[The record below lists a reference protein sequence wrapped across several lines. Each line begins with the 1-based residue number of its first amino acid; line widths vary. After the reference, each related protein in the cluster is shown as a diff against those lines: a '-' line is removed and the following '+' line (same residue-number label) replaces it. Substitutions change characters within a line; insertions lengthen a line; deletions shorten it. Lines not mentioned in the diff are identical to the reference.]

1 MKRFNKGILIISLD
15 TELALGHLADNE
27 RKIFDSLFYKT
38 KPVIKRLLALF
49 KKYDISVTWA
59 IVGKLIENVQEK
71 EIDFFYKNDKICQN
85 YLNENSDI
93 YSYKNL
99 INDIRCFSKK
109 HDIGSHSYS
118 HITFGPGRRNFY
130 ADNELAAEDFSNNN
144 SVFINHKISPISF
157 VFPQNISG
165 HFEILRQF
173 KFKVFRGEEYK
184 WYNSFKGIFRK
195 ILKFIDN
202 ILPIS
207 PSVSLPKNSDGLI
220 ETNGNLH
227 FAKVPFGYRK
237 YIPFWILKIKLFLG
251 LQKAIRK
258 NKIFHL
264 WTHPYDLT
272 FREESHFQLLEWFLK
287 ISKKYSDEGRLK
299 IITMKD
305 LNQYYD

>member
-15 TELALGHLADNE
+15 TELGLGHLADSE
-27 RKIFDSLFYKT
+27 IKIFDSLFYKT

-59 IVGKLIENVQEK
+59 IVGKLIENTQKK
-71 EIDFFYKNDKICQN
+71 EIDFFYKNDKIYQN

-93 YSYKNL
+93 YAYKNL
-99 INDIRCFSKK
+99 INDIRFFSKK

-130 ADNELAAEDFSNNN
+130 ADNDLATEDFRNNN
-144 SVFINHKISPISF
+144 SVFINHKIRPISF

-165 HFEILRQF
+165 HLKILKQF
-173 KFKVFRGEEYK
+173 KFKVFRGPENK
-184 WYNSFKGIFRK
+184 WYNSFKGVLKK
-195 ILKFIDN
+195 ILKFLDN
-202 ILPIS
+202 ILPIP
-207 PSVSLPKNSDGLI
+207 PSVSLPKNRDGLI

-227 FAKVPFGYRK
+227 FAIVPFGYRK
-237 YIPFWILKIKLFLG
+237 FIPFWILKIKLLFG
-251 LQKAIRK
+251 IHKAIRK